1 MNQKLQI
8 IPISIRDANMYVDE
22 YHRHLGSLRVGA
34 TFALAISDGEK
45 IRGVALVG
53 RPAARHLD
61 NGFTLEVR
69 RCCTDGLKNVC
80 SMLYGAAWR
89 VAREMGYRR
98 LITYTRITEPGT
110 SLKAA
115 GWKCLGE
122 RKGNTWNMP
131 SRHRKDTAPLQK
143 YLWEAYHD

>member
-1 MNQKLQI
+1 MNQGLQI
-8 IPISIRDANMYVDE
+8 VPISIRDANTYVDE
-22 YHRHLGSLRVGA
+22 HHRHLGSLRVGA
-34 TFALAISDGEK
+34 SFALAISDGEK
-45 IRGVALVG
+45 VRGVAIIG
-53 RPAARHLD
+53 RPAARRLD

-69 RCCTDGLKNVC
+69 RCCTDGLKNAC

-131 SRHRKDTAPLQK
+131 GRPRQDTAPLQK
-143 YLWEAYHD
+143 YLWEVYHD